1 MALPLPPQDAQLVA
15 EAREGSEDA
24 FSALYERYFDGV
36 HDFLTRLL
44 RDRQEAADLTQD
56 TFIRAF
62 ERIDMLEKPGSFKS
76 WLFTIA
82 HRQGLNRLARSK
94 RAVVTSQLDIS
105 SEEAAVY
112 ALVDP
117 DRSGDPERAAEAE
130 AAARI
135 IWAAAAGLDPKTYS
149 VLDLHVRHGLESAE
163 IADVLGVSKSNAYTM
178 VSRMKKS
185 FSSTLSTYLL
195 MRNGK
200 DDCVE
205 LAEILAAAE
214 TDDITPELRK
224 AVDKHSKKCD
234 ICKEN
239 RKVLFL
245 PLKMF
250 AALAAAPVPAGLQA
264 ETWEAVKAA
273 GAVGAVKAGATVT
286 TSSEPVTRS
295 DTPQP
300 AVQLAPAA
308 AGGWLERLTHSDLGL
323 GAAAVLLA
331 ILLVGGAA
339 LLKPPSTQE
348 TQVLSGSVTTTLGSE
363 PVSAVVDSTTT
374 TVAESVV
381 TSSTTT
387 STLPPPVAS
396 TSTSTTTTTLP
407 GTDPPEA
414 LVVRGDSFTVSEDR
428 SALVNVLGNDSGV
441 AAGAAPTVV
450 DQPDHGT
457 ARVSRSSIFYAP
469 DANFHGTDR
478 FSYSVRGADGTT
490 QTAQVAVSI
499 TSVNDAPKVPG
510 PGTLRIDEDTTVRFD
525 PLAGAADID
534 GDSLSL
540 VDFDRST
547 ANGGTITSGSLIY
560 TPRRNWSGID
570 KFTYTVSDGK
580 TEVEVDVTVSVAAV
594 NDLPTGPALRITTE
608 EDVSVTVNLLT
619 GWSDADGDRVRLS
632 RTGVFTTKAGGSVL
646 LQESGIVIYTPPGN
660 YSGSDEFGV
669 RITDGTA
676 SLERTVR
683 VDVEDFNDPP
693 VVSNASFT
701 TAESSPRGTVLGV
714 VAASDPEGEALTF
727 ETLGS
732 SVMGIDQTGTVT
744 LERSLDFEQR
754 TIHRLE
760 VRVTDERGASADLS
774 VVLTVTDTN
783 EAPTVGDYSF
793 AVDISAPADAVVGT
807 VKATDPEGRSVSYS
821 LQNAG
826 GLVRIGATSG
836 VITLRQAVQPAVFPI
851 TVTVVA
857 TDPAGNVGMGSA
869 VIRVEDGAGPAIS
882 NFRSNVDSF
891 YEPPPGGGVCTER
904 PRAATFTADIADP
917 SGIERADL
925 IWRITVD
932 GVESTGSVRF
942 QFIDDR
948 WEADLTMPAGVL
960 TDGNPGTVFAKLRA
974 RDKLGNAS
982 TTGELA
988 LTVLPCRTD

>member
-1 MALPLPPQDAQLVA
+1 MALPLPEQDAQLVA
-15 EAREGSEDA
+15 EARQGSEDA

-62 ERIDMLEKPGSFKS
+62 ERLDMLEKPGSFKS

-82 HRQGLNRLARSK
+82 HRQGLNRIAHSK
-94 RAVVTSQLDIS
+94 RSVTTSQLDIT

-117 DRSGDPERAAEAE
+117 DRLGDPERAAEAE

-163 IADVLGVSKSNAYTM
+163 IAEVLGVSKSNAYTM

-195 MRNGK
+195 MRNGR
-200 DDCVE
+200 DDCVD
-205 LAEILAAAE
+205 LAEIVAAAE
-214 TDDITPELRK
+214 TDEITPQLRK

-250 AALAAAPVPAGLQA
+250 AALAAAPIPAGLQA
-264 ETWEAVKAA
+264 ETWNAIKAA
-273 GAVGAVKAGATVT
+273 GAAGAGTAAAT
-286 TSSEPVTRS
+286 AAEPSGQGSATSQ
-295 DTPQP
+295 PQ
-300 AVQLAPAA
+300 AVGPAA
-308 AGGWLERLTHSDLGL
+308 PVAGGGLIHRLTRSDLGL

-331 ILLVGGAA
+331 LLLVGGAA
-339 LLKPPSTQE
+339 LLKPRSSQE
-348 TQVLSGSVTTTLGSE
+348 TQVLSGGVTTTVGSE
-363 PVSAVVDSTTT
+363 PVPAVVDSTTT
-374 TVAESVV
+374 TTAEPA
-381 TSSTTT
+381 TTTTTTT

-396 TSTSTTTTTLP
+396 TSTSTTTTVP
-407 GTDPPEA
+407 GSDPPEA
-414 LVVRGDSFTVSEDR
+414 LVVRGDSYTVSEDR
-428 SALVNVLGNDSGV
+428 SALMNVLGNDSGV
-441 AAGAAPTVV
+441 AAGAAPAVV
-450 DQPDHGT
+450 DQPDHGI

-469 DANFHGTDR
+469 DANYHGTDR
-478 FSYSVRGADGTT
+478 FSYSVTGADGTT
-490 QTAQVAVSI
+490 QTAQVSVSI

-525 PLAGAADID
+525 PLAGAVDID
-534 GDSLSL
+534 GDSMFL

-560 TPRRNWSGID
+560 TPRRDWSGID
-570 KFTYTVSDGK
+570 TFTYTVSDGNA
-580 TEVEVDVTVSVAAV
+580 VVDVDVTVSVSAV
-594 NDLPTGPALRITTE
+594 NDLPTGPALRITTA
-608 EDVSVTVNLLT
+608 EDVSVTVDLLA

-632 RTGVFTTKAGGSVL
+632 RTGAFATEAGGNVL
-646 LQESGIVIYTPPGN
+646 LQESGVVIYTPPTN
-660 YSGSDEFGV
+660 YSGSDEFAV

-683 VDVEDFNDPP
+683 VDIEDFNDPP
-693 VVSNASFT
+693 VVSDASFT
-701 TAESSPRGTVLGV
+701 TAESSPVGTVLGV
-714 VAASDPEGEALTF
+714 VAASDPEGESLTF
-727 ETLGS
+727 ETLGT
-732 SVMGIDQTGTVT
+732 SVLGIDQTGTVT
-744 LERSLDFEQR
+744 LEGSLDFEQR
-754 TIHRLE
+754 TSHRLE

-774 VVLTVTDTN
+774 VVLTVTNTN

-793 AVDISAPADAVVGT
+793 AVEISAPADTVVGT
-807 VKATDPEGRSVSYS
+807 VRATDPEGRSVSYS
-821 LQNAG
+821 LQNAA
-826 GLVRIGATSG
+826 GLVRIGASSG

-851 TVTVVA
+851 TVTAVA
-857 TDPAGNVGMGSA
+857 TDPAGNVGTGTV
-869 VIRVEDGAGPAIS
+869 VIRVEDGTGPAIS
-882 NFRSNVDSF
+882 NFRANVDAF

-904 PRAATFTADIADP
+904 PRSATFTADIADP
-917 SGIERADL
+917 SGVERADL

-932 GVESTGSVRF
+932 GVPTTGTVRF

-948 WEADLTMPAGVL
+948 WEADLTMPPGVL